1 MMGMLDA
8 PLLSE
13 RHVPDS
19 VLGNHPS
26 IPSPVRATALSV
38 LNTAAFLGSTLI
50 LAGITPVSDRIGLG
64 GVMLIAAG
72 LAVTSGVSMTVS
84 IWQSTGRRGVFRS
97 PPA

>member
-1 MMGMLDA
+1 M
-8 PLLSE
+8 
-13 RHVPDS
+13 
-19 VLGNHPS
+19 
-26 IPSPVRATALSV
+26 SV